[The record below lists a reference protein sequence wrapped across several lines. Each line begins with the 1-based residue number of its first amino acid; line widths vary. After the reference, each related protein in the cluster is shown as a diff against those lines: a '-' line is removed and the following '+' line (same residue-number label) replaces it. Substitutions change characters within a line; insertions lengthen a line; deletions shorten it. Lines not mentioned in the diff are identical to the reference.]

1 MGGWLAHATPL
12 QYALWSPESQW
23 QPRGGSTTNLTGRVT
38 IHCLETL
45 LAQAQYQGLC
55 AAVPCLRLGLRGV
68 ERLLFCWE
76 RLAAAR

>member
-1 MGGWLAHATPL
+1 MATQGWVNDESDREGDNPL
-12 QYALWSPESQW
+12 
-23 QPRGGSTTNLTGRVT
+23 
-38 IHCLETL
+38 LETL
-45 LAQAQYQGLC
+45 LAQAQYQGLS